1 VGYPSRPYDR
11 SAIIKPTTST
21 PPLSCPMSTSVK
33 ATLHE
38 TIDRLSEADCHRLW
52 QLWET
57 QTIVIRPTQAIHF
70 QPVSAIVIQ
79 GPTAAQSLIED
90 RR

>member
-1 VGYPSRPYDR
+1 
-11 SAIIKPTTST
+11 
-21 PPLSCPMSTSVK
+21 MSTSVK

-38 TIDRLSEADCHRLW
+38 AIDRLSEADCQRLW
-52 QLWET
+52 QLWQT
-57 QTIVIRPTQAIHF
+57 QAVIIQPTQPIHF
-70 QPVSAIVIQ
+70 QPVSAIMIQ

>member
-1 VGYPSRPYDR
+1 
-11 SAIIKPTTST
+11 
-21 PPLSCPMSTSVK
+21 MSTSVK

-38 TIDRLSEADCHRLW
+38 TIDRLSEADCQRLW

-57 QTIVIRPTQAIHF
+57 QTIVIHPAQPICF
-70 QPVSAIVIQ
+70 QPVQTVVIQ
-79 GPTAAQSLIED
+79 GPNAAQSLIED

>member
-1 VGYPSRPYDR
+1 
-11 SAIIKPTTST
+11 
-21 PPLSCPMSTSVK
+21 MSTSVK

-38 TIDRLSEADCHRLW
+38 TIDRLSEADCQSFW
-52 QLWET
+52 QLWQT
-57 QTIVIRPTQAIHF
+57 QAIVIRPAPPLHFPPVQAM
-70 QPVSAIVIQ
+70 VIQ

>member
-1 VGYPSRPYDR
+1 
-11 SAIIKPTTST
+11 
-21 PPLSCPMSTSVK
+21 MSISVK

-38 TIDRLSEADCHRLW
+38 TIDRLTEADCQRLL

-57 QTIVIRPTQAIHF
+57 QTIVVRPTQAIHF
-70 QPVSAIVIQ
+70 QPVQAIVIQ

>member
-1 VGYPSRPYDR
+1 
-11 SAIIKPTTST
+11 
-21 PPLSCPMSTSVK
+21 MSTSVK

-38 TIDRLSEADCHRLW
+38 TIDRLSEADCQRLW

-57 QTIVIRPTQAIHF
+57 QAIVIHPAQPICF
-70 QPVSAIVIQ
+70 QPVTAIVMQ
-79 GPTAAQSLIED
+79 GTTAAQSLIED